1 MGAER
6 ARLTLVYGLPAC
18 FSSTSPRSGAWQ
30 KMTKKPV
37 KVAVRTFQKT
47 RTAARGALLWGYEQ
61 RLAREVLA
69 DGKLPRHLGLILDGN
84 RRFARAAGMQNEIGY
99 EFGVDKA
106 HEVLQWCLELGIP
119 AATIWVL
126 STDNI
131 ARDPELVGHLM
142 RIFER
147 EARNLARDPRIH
159 ANRVRVRAI
168 GQHEGFPD
176 QVLDALRELE
186 EKTAHY
192 DGMRLN
198 IAVGYGGREEIVDA
212 VKAHLQK
219 QLEAGKT
226 LAQVAQEI
234 TPEDISDHL
243 YTAGIPDPD
252 FIIRTSG
259 EIRLSGFMLWQSV
272 YSEYYFCDVY
282 WPGFRRVDF
291 LRALRDF
298 QGRERRFGK

>member
-1 MGAER
+1 MSNGTDGKPKNSA
-6 ARLTLVYGLPAC
+6 LTMALTTAQKG
-18 FSSTSPRSGAWQ
+18 RS
-30 KMTKKPV
+30 
-37 KVAVRTFQKT
+37 
-47 RTAARGALLWGYEQ
+47 AARGALLWGYEQ
-61 RLAREVLA
+61 RLAREVKA
-69 DGKLPRHLGLILDGN
+69 HGKLPRHLGLILDGN
-84 RRFARAAGMQNEIGY
+84 RRFARAAGVQREVGHS
-99 EFGVDKA
+99 FGADKA

-126 STDNI
+126 STDN
-131 ARDPELVGHLM
+131 AGRDAEELAHILSLL
-142 RIFER
+142 ER
-147 EARNLARDPRIH
+147 EARNLATDPRIH

-168 GQHEGFPD
+168 GQHHAFPA
-176 QVLDALRELE
+176 QVLDALKDLE
-186 EKTAHY
+186 EKTAGY

-212 VKAHLQK
+212 VKLHLQA
-219 QLEAGKT
+219 QAAAGLTLEQAADA
-226 LAQVAQEI
+226 LE
-234 TPEDISDHL
+234 PDHISAHL
-243 YTAGIPDPD
+243 YTADTPDPD

-298 QGRERRFGK
+298 QGRERRFGR

>member
-1 MGAER
+1 MKA
-6 ARLTLVYGLPAC
+6 
-18 FSSTSPRSGAWQ
+18 
-30 KMTKKPV
+30 
-37 KVAVRTFQKT
+37 AVRTMQKT
-47 RTAARGALLWGYEQ
+47 RNAARGALLWGYEQ
-61 RLAREVLA
+61 RLAREVVQH
-69 DGKLPRHLGLILDGN
+69 GKLPRHLGLILDGN
-84 RRFARAAGMQNEIGY
+84 RRFARAAGVQNEIGY

-142 RIFER
+142 QIFDR

-159 ANRVRVRAI
+159 ANHVRVRAI
-168 GQHEGFPD
+168 GQHQGFPD
-176 QVLDALRELE
+176 HVLDALNELE

-192 DGMRLN
+192 NGMRLN

-212 VKAHLQK
+212 VKAHLQS
-219 QLEAGKT
+219 QLAGGKT
-226 LAQVAQEI
+226 LEEVAGEL
-234 TPEDISDHL
+234 TPEDISAHL
-243 YTAGIPDPD
+243 YTADTPDPD

>member
-1 MGAER
+1 MTSRKPLKLAVRSAKR
-6 ARLTLVYGLPAC
+6 ARD
-18 FSSTSPRSGAWQ
+18 
-30 KMTKKPV
+30 
-37 KVAVRTFQKT
+37 
-47 RTAARGALLWGYEQ
+47 AARGALLWGYEQ
-61 RLAREVLA
+61 RLGRAVKAHGRM
-69 DGKLPRHLGLILDGN
+69 PQHLGLILDGN
-84 RRFARAAGMQNEIGY
+84 RRYARAAGVERELGY
-99 EFGVDKA
+99 EFGIDKA

-119 AATIWVL
+119 AVTIWVL
-126 STDNI
+126 STDNV
-131 ARDPELVGHLM
+131 ARDPEEVRHLM
-142 RIFER
+142 GLFDR

-159 ANRVRVRAI
+159 ANRVQVRAI
-168 GQHEGFPD
+168 GQHGDFPIN
-176 QVLDALRELE
+176 VLEALGELE
-186 EKTAHY
+186 AKTADY

-212 VKAHLQK
+212 VKQHLAAEAAAGHN
-219 QLEAGKT
+219 LEDAAAA
-226 LAQVAQEI
+226 LR
-234 TPEDISDHL
+234 PEHISAHL

-298 QGRERRFGK
+298 QGRERRFGR

>member
-1 MGAER
+1 M
-6 ARLTLVYGLPAC
+6 
-18 FSSTSPRSGAWQ
+18 SG
-30 KMTKKPV
+30 TPV
-37 KVAVRTFQKT
+37 KAAVRTLQKT
-47 RTAARGALLWGYEQ
+47 RSAARGALMWGYEQ
-61 RLAREVLA
+61 RLIRDVKGH
-69 DGKLPRHLGLILDGN
+69 GKLPRHLGLILDGN
-84 RRFARAAGMQNEIGY
+84 RRFARAAGLQREMGHS
-99 EFGVDKA
+99 FGAEKA

-126 STDNI
+126 STDNTS
-131 ARDPELVGHLM
+131 RDPEELAHILGLL
-142 RIFER
+142 EK
-147 EARNLARDPRIH
+147 EAHNLATDPRIH

-168 GQHEGFPD
+168 GQHADFPPH
-176 QVLDALRELE
+176 VLKALRELE

-212 VKAHLQK
+212 VKSHLQRQAASGRDLGEVAASLTPDDISAHLY
-219 QLEAGKT
+219 A
-226 LAQVAQEI
+226 A
-234 TPEDISDHL
+234 D
-243 YTAGIPDPD
+243 IPDPD

-291 LRALRDF
+291 LRALRNF
-298 QGRERRFGK
+298 QGRDRRFGK

>member
-1 MGAER
+1 MR
-6 ARLTLVYGLPAC
+6 
-18 FSSTSPRSGAWQ
+18 
-30 KMTKKPV
+30 KKPV
-37 KVAVRTFQKT
+37 KAAVRTLQKT
-47 RTAARGALLWGYEQ
+47 RSAARGALLWGYEQ

-69 DGKLPRHLGLILDGN
+69 HGQLPRHLGLILDGN

-142 RIFER
+142 KIFER
-147 EARNLARDPRIH
+147 EARNLANDPRIH
-159 ANRVRVRAI
+159 ANHVRVRAI
-168 GQHEGFPD
+168 GQHQGFPAH
-176 QVLDALRELE
+176 VLDALRELE
-186 EKTAHY
+186 QKTAHY
-192 DGMRLN
+192 TGMRLN

-212 VKAHLQK
+212 VKAHLQQ
-219 QLEAGKT
+219 QLQSGRS
-226 LAQVAQEI
+226 LSQVAADLS
-234 TPEDISDHL
+234 PDDISAHL
-243 YTAGIPDPD
+243 YTSDTPDPD

>member
-1 MGAER
+1 MSA
-6 ARLTLVYGLPAC
+6 
-18 FSSTSPRSGAWQ
+18 
-30 KMTKKPV
+30 KPV
-37 KVAVRTFQKT
+37 QVAVRTLQTT
-47 RTAARGALLWGYEQ
+47 RNAARGALLWGYEQ
-61 RLAREVLA
+61 RLMRAVRA
-69 DGKLPRHLGLILDGN
+69 HGKLPRHLGLILDGN
-84 RRFARAAGMQNEIGY
+84 RRFARAAGLQRELGHS
-99 EFGVDKA
+99 FGAEKA

-126 STDNI
+126 STDNTS
-131 ARDPELVGHLM
+131 REPHELAHILGLL
-142 RIFER
+142 EQ
-147 EARNLARDPRIH
+147 EARKLATDPRIH

-168 GQHEGFPD
+168 GQHDDFPP
-176 QVLDALRELE
+176 QVLVALRALE
-186 EKTAHY
+186 ERTAHY

-212 VKAHLQK
+212 VKIHLERQAQAGLTLAEVASRLTPEHISAHLY
-219 QLEAGKT
+219 A
-226 LAQVAQEI
+226 A
-234 TPEDISDHL
+234 D
-243 YTAGIPDPD
+243 IPDPD

-298 QGRERRFGK
+298 QGRDRRFGR

>member
-1 MGAER
+1 MSREP
-6 ARLTLVYGLPAC
+6 L
-18 FSSTSPRSGAWQ
+18 
-30 KMTKKPV
+30 
-37 KVAVRTFQKT
+37 KVAVQSIQKT
-47 RTAARGALLWGYEQ
+47 RNAARGALLWGYEQ
-61 RLAREVLA
+61 RLAREVTA
-69 DGKLPRHLGLILDGN
+69 HGHLPRHLGLILDGN
-84 RRFARAAGMQNEIGY
+84 RRFARASGIQREMGHS
-99 EFGVDKA
+99 FGADKA

-126 STDNI
+126 STDN
-131 ARDPELVGHLM
+131 ASRDPAELAHILGLL
-142 RIFER
+142 EK
-147 EARNLARDPRIH
+147 EARNLATDPRIH

-168 GQHEGFPD
+168 GQHDGFPP
-176 QVLDALRELE
+176 QVLAALKDLE

-212 VKAHLQK
+212 VKRHLNAEEQGGRTLTQAAADLTPEHISAHLY
-219 QLEAGKT
+219 A
-226 LAQVAQEI
+226 A
-234 TPEDISDHL
+234 D
-243 YTAGIPDPD
+243 IPDPD

-298 QGRERRFGK
+298 QGRDRRFGR

>member
-1 MGAER
+1 MKSSA
-6 ARLTLVYGLPAC
+6 AQLVL
-18 FSSTSPRSGAWQ
+18 
-30 KMTKKPV
+30 
-37 KVAVRTFQKT
+37 RTAQSL
-47 RTAARGALLWGYEQ
+47 RNAARGALVWGYER
-61 RLAREVLA
+61 RLAREVRTH
-69 DGKLPRHLGLILDGN
+69 GRMPQHLGLILDGN
-84 RRFARAAGMQNEIGY
+84 RRFARASGLQRELGHSIGA
-99 EFGVDKA
+99 DKA

-126 STDNI
+126 STDNKG
-131 ARDPELVGHLM
+131 RDPQELAHILALL
-142 RIFER
+142 EK
-147 EARNLARDPRIH
+147 EARALATDPRIH

-168 GQHEGFPD
+168 GQHDGFPAH
-176 QVLDALRELE
+176 VLAALKDLE
-186 EKTAHY
+186 ATTAHY

-212 VKAHLQK
+212 VKRHLHAQA
-219 QLEAGKT
+219 QAGQT
-226 LAQVAQEI
+226 LSGTAQTL
-234 TPEDISDHL
+234 TPEDISAHL
-243 YTAGIPDPD
+243 YAADIPDPD

-298 QGRERRFGK
+298 QGRDRRFGR

>member
-1 MGAER
+1 MSREP
-6 ARLTLVYGLPAC
+6 L
-18 FSSTSPRSGAWQ
+18 
-30 KMTKKPV
+30 
-37 KVAVRTFQKT
+37 KVALRTAQNL
-47 RTAARGALLWGYEQ
+47 RNAARGALLWGYEQ
-61 RLAREVLA
+61 RLGRDVRAHNR
-69 DGKLPRHLGLILDGN
+69 LPRHLGLILDGN
-84 RRFARAAGMQNEIGY
+84 RRFARASGMQREMGHS
-99 EFGVDKA
+99 FGADKA

-126 STDNI
+126 STDNTS
-131 ARDPELVGHLM
+131 RDPDELAHILTLL
-142 RIFER
+142 ER
-147 EARNLARDPRIH
+147 EARNLATDPRIH

-168 GQHEGFPD
+168 GQHSGFPP
-176 QVLDALRELE
+176 QVLTALKDLE
-186 EKTAHY
+186 EKTAAY

-212 VKAHLQK
+212 VKLHLTQQAQEGRSLLDVVQTLTPEHIRAHLY
-219 QLEAGKT
+219 A
-226 LAQVAQEI
+226 A
-234 TPEDISDHL
+234 D
-243 YTAGIPDPD
+243 IPDPD

-298 QGRERRFGK
+298 QGRERRFGR